1 MSDIFRE
8 VDEEFQRD
16 KVAQTLKKHGNLI
29 IGVLLAVV
37 LAVGGWRGWQYLEAQ
52 KAAEAGKAFE
62 TALALIADGK
72 ADAGKSALEALA
84 KSAPAGYRTLSQFRL
99 VAEQAKT
106 DGPGAAKAYEA
117 LAGDAALDQTLRDL
131 AKVRAASLLVDSQ
144 PLEALQQ
151 RIEALSGAGQA
162 WRLSAREVLG
172 TAAFKAGQMDK
183 ASRYFDSILADPEA
197 SQSMR
202 QRAEVMMA
210 LVRGGPVQDK

>member
-29 IGVLLAVV
+29 IGVLLLVV
-37 LAVGGWRGWQYLEAQ
+37 LGVGGWRGWQYMEAQ

-62 TALALIADGK
+62 TALALVAEGKEAEGK
-72 ADAGKSALEALA
+72 AALEALA
-84 KSAPAGYRTLSQFRL
+84 KSAPAGYRILAQFRL
-99 VAEQAKT
+99 AAEQAKT
-106 DGPGAAKAYEA
+106 DGPGAVKAYEA
-117 LAGDAALDQTLRDL
+117 LAADAAIDQTLRDL
-131 AKVRAASLLVDSQ
+131 AKVRAGSLLVDSQ
-144 PLEALQQ
+144 PFDALQQ
-151 RIEALSGAGQA
+151 RLEPLAGAGQA
-162 WRLSAREVLG
+162 WRLSAREILG

-183 ASRYFDSILADPEA
+183 AAKYFDSVLADPEV